1 VSAAELV
8 SRLTDKGWTIATAES
23 CTGGLVASAI
33 TAVSGASNVFHSG
46 FVTYSNESKIVLLA
60 VLPELLAADGAVSQN
75 VAIAMAE
82 GALQK
87 TSAHVAIAV
96 TGIAGPGG
104 GSDIKPVGLVHFA
117 CATQARTVHL
127 EKRFGN
133 LSRQEVR
140 EAAVATALQ
149 LVFDML

>member
-1 VSAAELV
+1 MSAAELV
-8 SRLTDKGWTIATAES
+8 RRLTDKGWTIATAES
-23 CTGGLVASAI
+23 CTGGLVAGAI

-60 VLPELLAADGAVSQN
+60 VLPELLAAHGAVSQN

-104 GSDIKPVGLVHFA
+104 GSDVKPVGLVHFA
-117 CATQARTVHL
+117 CATQLRTVHL

-133 LSRQEVR
+133 LGRQEVR

-149 LVFDML
+149 LVLDTL